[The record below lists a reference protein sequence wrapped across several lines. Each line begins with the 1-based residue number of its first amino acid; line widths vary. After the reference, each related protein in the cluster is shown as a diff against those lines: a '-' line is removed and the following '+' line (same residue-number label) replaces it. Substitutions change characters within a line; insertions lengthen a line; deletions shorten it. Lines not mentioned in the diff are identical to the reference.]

1 MSDFTNFQLSELML
15 DMMCAESAIFVLVS
29 ARGDIITQTPAAEK
43 VLKQLKLRPIFEILS
58 VSAANSLRTTLKTG
72 QPIQTIES
80 IDSNIYR
87 LDIRACEQGALLYFM
102 PTENLFQ
109 GLPAHT
115 KYELSTALSRNFIAL
130 NLMKN
135 RKTLDLDLLNSIHK
149 NTLRIHREITH
160 LQMLENNADLN
171 ISMNPNLNDLVAL
184 CVDILSE
191 CRKVSFDINFIID
204 TPKEFLAVCDKK
216 LITHAIL
223 NLLSNA
229 MVAQNVTEIKLSLYK
244 KDDMIYITVSDNGI
258 GIAKECIDEIGSEY
272 FLHQDMDS
280 FRYDKIHGIA
290 SGFGLSVVKRIA
302 NLHSGVFKAFTNK
315 NNGSTMQIIFPDNLQ
330 VPNLRM
336 GQIFEIDSINIAES
350 ELSVL

>member
-43 VLKQLKLRPIFEILS
+43 VLKQLNLRPIFEVLS
-58 VSAANSLRTTLKTG
+58 ESAANSLRTTLKTG
-72 QPIQTIES
+72 EPIQTIEA

-135 RKTLDLDLLNSIHK
+135 RKSLDFDLLNSIEK

-160 LQMLENNADLN
+160 LQMLENNTDLN
-171 ISMNPNLNDLVAL
+171 ISMNVALHDLVTI
-184 CVDILSE
+184 CIDILSE
-191 CRKVSFDINFIID
+191 CRKVSFDINFIIEA
-204 TPKEFLAVCDKK
+204 PKEFLAVFDKK
-216 LITHAIL
+216 LMTHAIF

-229 MVAQNVTEIKLSLYK
+229 MMAQNVTEIKLSLYK
-244 KDDMIYITVSDNGI
+244 KDDMIYIDISDNGI

-272 FLHQDMDS
+272 FFHQDMDS
-280 FRYDKIHGIA
+280 FRYDKSHGIA

-302 NLHSGVFKAFTNK
+302 NLHSGVFKAFINEK
-315 NNGSTMQIIFPDNLQ
+315 RGSTMQIIFPDNLQ
-330 VPNLRM
+330 IPNLRM
-336 GQIFEIDSINIAES
+336 GQMLEIDNLNIAET

>member
-29 ARGDIITQTPAAEK
+29 AHGDIITQTPVAEK
-43 VLKQLKLRPIFEILS
+43 VLKQLNFRSIFEVLS
-58 VSAANSLRTTLKTG
+58 TSAVNSIKTTLKTG
-72 QPIQTIES
+72 ESIQTIES
-80 IDSNIYR
+80 IDSNMYR

-130 NLMKN
+130 NLIAN
-135 RKTLDLDLLNSIHK
+135 RKTFDSELLNSIHK

-171 ISMNPNLNDLVAL
+171 ISMNPTLNDLVTL

-191 CRKVSFDINFIID
+191 CRKVSFNINFIINS
-204 TPKEFLAVCDKK
+204 PKELTSVFDKN
-216 LITHAIL
+216 LMTHAIL

-229 MVAQNVTEIKLSLYK
+229 MTTQNVTEISLSLYK
-244 KDDMIYITVSDNGI
+244 KDGMVYIEVSDNGI
-258 GIAKECIDEIGSEY
+258 GIAEECIEQIGSEY
-272 FLHQDMDS
+272 FFHQDMDS
-280 FRYDKIHGIA
+280 FRYDKSHGTA
-290 SGFGLSVVKRIA
+290 SGFGLAVVKRIA
-302 NLHSGVFKAFTNK
+302 NVHSGVFRAFANED
-315 NNGSTMQIIFPDNLQ
+315 NGSTMQIIFPDNIPM
-330 VPNLRM
+330 PNLRM
-336 GQIFEIDSINIAES
+336 GQMLEIDGLNIIET